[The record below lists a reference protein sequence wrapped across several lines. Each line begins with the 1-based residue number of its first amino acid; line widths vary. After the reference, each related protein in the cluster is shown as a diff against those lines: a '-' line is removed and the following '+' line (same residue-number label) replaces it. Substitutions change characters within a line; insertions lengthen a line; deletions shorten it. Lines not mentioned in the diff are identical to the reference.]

1 MNQRTGKRS
10 SVFAVGPAAVAV
22 AGLLSLTTT
31 GTLAADKKPIAIALF
46 VAIQANPVEQSLINN
61 FEKIAKDDGATT
73 VVVFDS
79 NNSVPK
85 EIANCNDA
93 IASKRFDAF
102 ALRPVAGP
110 PLMKCAE
117 DAIKAGIPV
126 VAIGN
131 ALGPD
136 PNTAARQVPGLAA
149 SVVQL
154 SKTNGIAVADL
165 TDEACKAKKA
175 NPCKVIYTYG
185 PLAFDWAS
193 ITRKFF
199 EQTVKDKYS
208 DIEIVAEGA
217 NNFNP
222 NQARTLVKSLVL
234 AHPDVDVIA
243 NDGDLGAIGTVQGL
257 KDLGKRP
264 GKDILVT
271 GGAISGQGKA
281 LIAAGE
287 LFGST
292 CLMPATEAQTDARYA
307 IMAARHEPI
316 AQPDVEVCRVFAK
329 TGVAPITAAN
339 MNDFT
344 TEW

>member
-1 MNQRTGKRS
+1 MKHRKSGKS
-10 SVFAVGPAAVAV
+10 SALCCVV
-22 AGLLSLTTT
+22 AGLAMIAGGLIYGGKAT
-31 GTLAADKKPIAIALF
+31 AADKKPVTVALF
-46 VAIQANPVEQSLINN
+46 VAIQANPVEQSLINH
-61 FEKIAKDDGATT
+61 FEGIAKQDGAAT

-93 IASKRFDAF
+93 IASKRFNAF

-117 DAIKAGIPV
+117 AAIAAGIPV

-136 PNTAARQVPGLAA
+136 PNIATRQVPGLSA

-154 SKTNGIAVADL
+154 ARTNGLAVAQVTND
-165 TDEACKAKKA
+165 ACAAKKA
-175 NPCKVIYTYG
+175 KPCKVIYTYG

-199 EQTVKDKYS
+199 EEAVKS
-208 DIEIVAEGA
+208 DYKNIEIIAEGA
-217 NNFNP
+217 NNFDP
-222 NQARTLVKSLVL
+222 NAARILTKSLVQ

-243 NDGDLGAIGTVQGL
+243 NDGDLGAMGVVAGL
-257 KDLGKRP
+257 KDLGKKP
-264 GKDILVT
+264 GTDIFVT
-271 GGAISGQGKA
+271 GGALNGQGKA
-281 LIAAGE
+281 MIESGE
-287 LFGST
+287 MYGST
-292 CLMPATEAQTDARYA
+292 CLMPATEAETDARYT
-307 IMAARHEPI
+307 IMAARHEAI

-329 TGVAPITAAN
+329 TGVGPITAAN
-339 MNDFT
+339 IGQFT
-344 TEW
+344 PEW

>member
-1 MNQRTGKRS
+1 MKFRKGARH
-10 SVFAVGPAAVAV
+10 SVPGSLAAGIVA
-22 AGLLSLTTT
+22 AGLLCLTTT
-31 GTLAADKKPIAIALF
+31 STMAADKKPVTIALF
-46 VAIQANPVEQSLINN
+46 VAIQSNPVDQQIINTFN
-61 FEKIAKDDGATT
+61 KVAKDDGAAT

-79 NNSVPK
+79 NDSVQK
-85 EIANCNDA
+85 EIANCKDA
-93 IASKRFDAF
+93 LASKKFDAF

-110 PLMKCAE
+110 PLMRCAE
-117 DAIKAGIPV
+117 EAIKAGIAV

-131 ALGPD
+131 ALGPN
-136 PNTAARQVPGLAA
+136 PNTARRQIRGLAA

-154 SKTNGIAVADL
+154 AKTNGVAVAEL
-165 TDEACKAKKA
+165 VNEACKAKHA
-175 NPCKVIYTYG
+175 GTCKVIYTYG
-185 PLAFDWAS
+185 PLGFDWAS

-199 EQTVKDKYS
+199 EQTAKEKYPN
-208 DIEIVAEGA
+208 IQVIAEGA

-222 NQARTLVKSLVL
+222 NEARTLVKSLVQ

-243 NDGDLGAIGTVQGL
+243 NDGDLGAIGAVQGVR
-257 KDLGKRP
+257 DLGKIP

-271 GGAISGQGKA
+271 GGAINGQGKA

-292 CLMPATEAQTDARYA
+292 CLMPTTEAQTDARYA

-316 AQPDVEVCRVFAK
+316 AQPDVEVCQAFAK
-329 TGVAPITAAN
+329 TGVEPITAAN